1 MRAIVK
7 THCSTKG
14 GALLKIQWAFPGR
27 ARQVRS
33 FLVGGQSTNGL
44 LTGLRT
50 KRSLTLRS
58 IPHSLRRVI
67 A

>member
-27 ARQVRS
+27 ARQVQS
-33 FLVGGQSTNGL
+33 FLVG
-44 LTGLRT
+44 
-50 KRSLTLRS
+50 
-58 IPHSLRRVI
+58 
-67 A
+67 